1 MLSKIISIVI
11 ILFFSVLLLTNA
23 SCNCSKDC
31 TAIYYKFELPVR
43 IFPDTDTLQLGDS
56 LTIIIDESNSF
67 VELQSGTLVPFK
79 NAANLGSAI
88 SFGKRDLTNGSF
100 EYAAND
106 FDFTLIKGKE
116 SKVENRSL
124 YRAYLFAEENN
135 RYRFHL
141 VIKPKKPGLYQ
152 MVFSNSNNTYRE
164 SAPCDKANFTINLKE
179 TSHNRHLLGYTGED
193 LPGGDFYFVVK

>member
-1 MLSKIISIVI
+1 MVRFTVCKVI
-11 ILFFSVLLLTNA
+11 IVLFASFLLTNA

-31 TAIYYKFELPVR
+31 TAIYYKFELPVK
-43 IFPDTDTLQLGDS
+43 IVPDTDTLQLGDS

-79 NAANLGSAI
+79 RAANLGSAI
-88 SFGKRDLTNGSF
+88 SFGRRDLTTGSF

-106 FDFTLIKGKE
+106 FDFTMLKGK
-116 SKVENRSL
+116 SVKSTNSSISRG
-124 YRAYLFAEENN
+124 YLFIEKNN

-152 MVFSNSNNTYRE
+152 MVFSHSNNTYRE

-193 LPGGDFYFVVK
+193 LPGGDFYFVVQ